1 MSTPQP
7 HASASA
13 SLDLK
18 IDYNEGKIRAEL
30 TALAAI
36 PGAERKAIARSVN
49 RALLGTRTDLVADLR
64 GRTVFKAGII
74 RKGIS
79 VGKAWWNA
87 SSIKGGVHVDTFRM
101 PLSHYKISPLR
112 ITSTK
117 GRLPSQY
124 KALTYRLTK
133 DGKPFDNT
141 PQDEGGSKLF
151 ALKFKSGHYGVFYRL
166 GGGRLPI
173 HEESGPSLQF
183 FVSRGSDQERILRG
197 ADTRFRRE
205 LAHQAHHLGG
215 GGR

>member
-1 MSTPQP
+1 MSTPTTVN
-7 HASASA
+7 A

-18 IDYNEGKIRAEL
+18 LDYSEGAIRAEL

-64 GRTVFKAGII
+64 GRTVFLAKYI

-87 SSIKGGVHVDTFRM
+87 SAIKGGVRVDTFRM
-101 PLSHYKISPLR
+101 PLSRYKISPLR

-124 KALTYRLTK
+124 KGLTYRLTK
-133 DGKPFDNT
+133 GGKSFDNT
-141 PQDEGGSKLF
+141 PQDGGGSKLF
-151 ALKFKSGHYGVFYRL
+151 ALRLKSGHFGVYFRH
-166 GGGRLPI
+166 GSGRLPV
-173 HEESGPSLQF
+173 HEETGPSLQF
-183 FVSRGSDQERILRG
+183 FVSRAADQTRILRG
-197 ADTRFRRE
+197 ADSRFRTE